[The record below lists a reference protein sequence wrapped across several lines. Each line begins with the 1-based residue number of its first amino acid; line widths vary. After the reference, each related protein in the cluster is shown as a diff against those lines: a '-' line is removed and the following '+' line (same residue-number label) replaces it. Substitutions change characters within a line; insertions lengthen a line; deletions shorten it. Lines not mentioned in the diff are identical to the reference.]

1 MNITFDPHAN
11 LVVIPAEIES
21 QDETAILRLAV
32 DTGATVTFVSLTRL
46 MEAGYDPAT
55 STDRFEVTTGSGI
68 EYVSRVFVSTLTALG
83 TKRRDFP
90 AYGHALPPSS
100 SVDGVLGLD
109 FFRGQNLN
117 IDFRN
122 GFITLS

>member
-11 LVVIPAEIES
+11 LIVVPAEIAG
-21 QDETAILRLAV
+21 QVGDATLRLAV

-46 MEAGYDPAT
+46 MEAGYDPAI
-55 STDRFEVTTGSGI
+55 STDRFEVTTGSGV
-68 EYVSRVFVSTLTALG
+68 EYVSRVFVSTLNALG
-83 TKRRDFP
+83 TQRHNFP
-90 AYGHALPPSS
+90 VYGHTLPPSS

-109 FFRGQNLN
+109 FFRGLNLN

-122 GFITLS
+122 GLITLS

>member
-1 MNITFDPHAN
+1 MNTIFDPHAN
-11 LVVIPAEIES
+11 LIVVPAEIAGQRGS
-21 QDETAILRLAV
+21 ATLRLAV
-32 DTGATVTFVSLTRL
+32 DTGATVTFVSPTRL

-55 STDRFEVTTGSGI
+55 TTERFEVTTGSGV
-68 EYVSRVFVSTLTALG
+68 EYVSRISVNKLIAIG
-83 TKRRDFP
+83 KEYDDFSV
-90 AYGHALPPSS
+90 YGHTLPPSS

-122 GFITLS
+122 GLITLN